1 MGKMIIET
9 ERMCKT
15 IEDEKEDK
23 PDLAPELER
32 EAHRLREQV
41 KHILRKNKDKKI
53 KPNMTQQEMVGK
65 KKAYKDKERVYLP
78 ADKGKVMVAMDKMEE
93 KAGEESYEFKM
104 KKVLADMK
112 AKPSI
117 RAIGLGSD

>member
-1 MGKMIIET
+1 
-9 ERMCKT
+9 MCKT

-53 KPNMTQQEMVGK
+53 KPNMTQQEMAGK
-65 KKAYKDKERVYLP
+65 KKAYQDKDRVYLP
-78 ADKGKVMVAMDKMEE
+78 ADKGKVMEMLTCKRPASMMYKYTFYKSLENDTYL
-93 KAGEESYEFKM
+93 S
-104 KKVLADMK
+104 VLLLNRIPNHPA
-112 AKPSI
+112 P
-117 RAIGLGSD
+117 AIGGEL